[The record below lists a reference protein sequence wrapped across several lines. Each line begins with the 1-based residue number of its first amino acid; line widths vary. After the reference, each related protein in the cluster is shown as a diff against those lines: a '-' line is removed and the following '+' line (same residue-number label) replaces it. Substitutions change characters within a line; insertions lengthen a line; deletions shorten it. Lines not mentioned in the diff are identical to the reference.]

1 MGATSDA
8 SIATSVASK
17 SPAADAKT
25 KSGSTRMSSADWR
38 IFVRDAY
45 ATLFDVVGD
54 WAYLYA
60 IYHRDY
66 DGDGDADAI
75 VNFHVDY
82 EIIVNLVLVLCVLST
97 VFAVWT
103 MFTMFARAC
112 GKSSMCCDCTIPK
125 LALAATLLEDV
136 PQLLL
141 TAYIDYGFS
150 GKITPAGMLNISS
163 SLNALVNRATS
174 KYDDIVY
181 EEKNEDGDAYEAMP

>member
-1 MGATSDA
+1 MNMELPPWQSDKAKATSDA

-66 DGDGDADAI
+66 DGDG
-75 VNFHVDY
+75 V
-82 EIIVNLVLVLCVLST
+82 
-97 VFAVWT
+97 
-103 MFTMFARAC
+103 
-112 GKSSMCCDCTIPK
+112 
-125 LALAATLLEDV
+125 
-136 PQLLL
+136 
-141 TAYIDYGFS
+141 
-150 GKITPAGMLNISS
+150 
-163 SLNALVNRATS
+163 SLMNYALVVELGSFFSR
-174 KYDDIVY
+174 DRVH
-181 EEKNEDGDAYEAMP
+181 GGRCRGRGRVHGGGGRG